1 MHTVNFIETRLTD
14 GSKVYDVHIDDAVI
28 PCFSERHALDLVG
41 ELEVLLAKN
50 AVNGVRVRFPETA
63 H

>member
-1 MHTVNFIETRLTD
+1 MHTVNFVEVRLSD
-14 GSKVYDVHIDDAVI
+14 GSRVFDVRIDDAVI

-50 AVNGVRVRFPETA
+50 AVNGVRVRFSETA